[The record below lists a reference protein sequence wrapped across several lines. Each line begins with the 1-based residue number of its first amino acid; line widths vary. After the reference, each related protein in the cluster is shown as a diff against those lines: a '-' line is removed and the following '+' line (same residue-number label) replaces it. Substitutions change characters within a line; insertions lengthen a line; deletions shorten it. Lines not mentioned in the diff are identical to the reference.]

1 MMLVSVFVYKYN
13 CCGCNATYY
22 EKTKRHFRV
31 RICDHL
37 GISYLT
43 VKEGESHN
51 NKLTTIEEHLL

>member
-1 MMLVSVFVYKYN
+1 MMLVSVFIYKYK

-22 EKTKRHFRV
+22 EKTKRHFRI

-43 VKEGESHN
+43 VKEGEESQQ
-51 NKLTTIEEHLL
+51 